1 MKLKIKDFVKS
12 HIDVLSRIH
21 YYLMNNKVR
30 GKKDNVFIYRC
41 TLFRKL
47 SCSFHGVDNEVVI
60 GGDSLTTLSNCHIII
75 NGNHNKVII
84 ENGVR
89 AIDLM
94 ICIED
99 DNNLIYIGKN
109 TWINGKTELAAIEG
123 TEIKIGD
130 NCLLSA
136 NITLR
141 TGDSHSVL
149 DAITRKRINPSK
161 SIIIGNHV
169 WIGNTV
175 IIFKGSAVG
184 SHSVIGGGSVVTGKT
199 FKEHTAIGGNP
210 ARVLRESID
219 WDYQRLIIQE

>member
-1 MKLKIKDFVKS
+1 MKLIIKDFVKS

-21 YYLMNNKVR
+21 YLLMNNKVR
-30 GKKDNVFIYRC
+30 GKKGNVFNHKC
-41 TLFRKL
+41 TLFRNL
-47 SCSFHGVDNEVVI
+47 LCSFHGVDNEVVI

-75 NGNHNKVII
+75 NGNQNKVII

-89 AIDLM
+89 AIDLA
-94 ICIED
+94 ICIEN

-123 TEIKIGD
+123 TDIKIGD
-130 NCLLSA
+130 DCLLSA
-136 NITLR
+136 NITFR

-149 DAITRKRINPSK
+149 DALTRKRINPSK

-175 IIFKGSAVG
+175 IVFKGSVVG

-199 FKEHTAIGGNP
+199 FNEHTAIGGNP
-210 ARVLRESID
+210 ARVIKESVD
-219 WDYQRLIIQE
+219 WDYQRLAIQD